1 MYFGNLVP
9 GNSLIAGSVAF
20 NFVMSVAIDCVRKS
34 VFVSEFTGNIVK
46 EVKLGTLV
54 TTHVAGVYLD
64 GSYNG
69 PGPMVATRYKLSGVI
84 EVRTFQDELY
94 ITSSVNNE
102 VSTVGMSTTVNDA
115 VACIKMTRTKTL
127 ATPAPVTPVPVT
139 PTMDI
144 MDDNVLTLGI
154 VDVASPRGARGGPT
168 MDIIDDNVLTLGI
181 VDAAS
186 PRGAR
191 DLVDLDLV
199 DLVTGSGGS

>member
-1 MYFGNLVP
+1 MVP
-9 GNSLIAGSVAF
+9 TTGRVPWWPQ
-20 NFVMSVAIDCVRKS
+20 AI
-34 VFVSEFTGNIVK
+34 
-46 EVKLGTLV
+46 
-54 TTHVAGVYLD
+54 
-64 GSYNG
+64 
-69 PGPMVATRYKLSGVI
+69 I

-154 VDVASPRGARGGPT
+154 VDAASPRGARGGT
-168 MDIIDDNVLTLGI
+168 HDGHHRRQRADI
-181 VDAAS
+181 
-186 PRGAR
+186 R
-191 DLVDLDLV
+191 DC
-199 DLVTGSGGS
+199 